1 MNSSNSSGFA
11 GILGKNETVIQLKLK
26 KKLVKDYTGNKQ
38 NYLYKI
44 ITALTTLNSI
54 FIFDIFPSKF
64 CPIFL
69 TLSNLVFSLH
79 LPVLALPFF
88 FLCFVLPISN
98 QLPFTTIQLSLI
110 LCKEGECKPSLNA
123 TIELM
128 F

>member
-1 MNSSNSSGFA
+1 M
-11 GILGKNETVIQLKLK
+11 
-26 KKLVKDYTGNKQ
+26 GNKQ

-44 ITALTTLNSI
+44 ITALTTINSI
-54 FIFDIFPSKF
+54 FIFDIFPFNF
-64 CPIFL
+64 CPTFL
-69 TLSNLVFSLH
+69 TLSKHSLSNLVFSLH

>member
-1 MNSSNSSGFA
+1 M
-11 GILGKNETVIQLKLK
+11 
-26 KKLVKDYTGNKQ
+26 GNKQ